1 MSLKFAITRRKSS
14 FLDPFNDFKPA
25 KLTVEVRTDP
35 LSGHR
40 ARVLSFRAR
49 DLGAVD
55 HGVYIERAAKMRC
68 PFCPE
73 NIVPMTSR
81 FLPQEV
87 PQGRLTRGEAV
98 CFPNAFPYEA
108 MNAVVVLSKAHYLRP
123 SEFTPRLLADGLL
136 LSKEVFKQVAKGLSY
151 GSVNWNYMMPAGAG
165 LVHPHFQIAA
175 GRSPTS
181 FQERLR
187 RRAVA
192 YTKANRGADIA
203 EDYLAHE
210 KNDGARWIG
219 RLGPAG
225 WTAAFAPRAVF
236 DIMALTPGQKGL
248 LDLSPAQALQLAR
261 GIARVLAYFEKKGV
275 GAFNM
280 ALHTR
285 LQPGAGLP
293 LMLRLVSRVDI
304 PPMGIDEINYFEKLH
319 DEKLSFLPPEDVARE
334 VRAQWKD

>member
-1 MSLKFAITRRKSS
+1 MPLKFTITRRKSG

-25 KLTVEVRTDP
+25 ELKVEVRTDP
-35 LSGHR
+35 LSGHI

-49 DLGAVD
+49 DLGPVD
-55 HGVYIERAAKMRC
+55 HGVYIKQAAKMRC

-87 PQGRLTRGEAV
+87 PEGRITKGEAV

-108 MNAVVVLSKAHYLRP
+108 MNAVVVVSKAHYLKP
-123 SEFTPRLLADGLL
+123 SQFSARLLADGLL
-136 LSKEVFKQVAKGLSY
+136 LSKDAFKRVAQGLSY

-165 LVHPHFQIAA
+165 LIHPHFQIAA

-181 FQERLR
+181 FQEKLR
-187 RRAVA
+187 RRARV
-192 YTKANRGADIA
+192 YMKANQGADIA

-210 KNDGARWIG
+210 KKDGARWIG

-225 WTAAFAPRAVF
+225 WAAAFAPRAVF
-236 DIMALTPGQKGL
+236 DIMALTPGPKGL
-248 LDLSPAQALQLAR
+248 LDLSPAQVLKLAQ
-261 GIARVLAYFEKKGV
+261 GITRVLAYFEDKGV

-280 ALHTR
+280 ALHTQ
-285 LQPGAGLP
+285 LQPNADLP
-293 LMLRLVSRVDI
+293 MMLRLVSRVDI

-319 DEKLSFLPPEDVARE
+319 DEKLSFLPPENVAE
-334 VRAQWKD
+334 ELRARWKF